1 MPEQPSFPSFSA
13 ELPTFDEKTASATMV
28 DAVIGMVNMSVR
40 EPGTMPDRDQAAAVM
55 GKIREALTTGLAA
68 CAEVSRLRTELGALR
83 DEHRPRPHA
92 DPNAPG
98 ALCAACSIHGALV
111 SWPCGTW
118 STAERIL
125 NHGKA

>member
-1 MPEQPSFPSFSA
+1 MPDQNVVPGFSA
-13 ELPTFDEKTASATMV
+13 EPPPFDDHTASATMA
-28 DAVIGMVNMSVR
+28 DAVIAMVTMSIR
-40 EPGTMPDRDQAAAVM
+40 SPGTKPDPEQAVTVM

-68 CAEVSRLRTELGALR
+68 CAEVSRLRTGLAALR

-92 DPNAPG
+92 DPTQPG
-98 ALCAACSIHGALV
+98 ALCAACSVHGALV